1 MFIEKLCEYSDVLKS
16 KGFLPP
22 DNYAYRGITALIELN
37 LDGTVS
43 KISNFKEIVT
53 IKLKNGKEKE
63 VQRPVQLLYP
73 AQPDAN
79 NSFSFLIEHR
89 PENIFGM
96 TLKNGVYTTQKCEKK
111 HRLFLDKNL
120 PFFKSIV
127 NPSPIVIAFI
137 NFMQNWNA
145 EEKTQNQAC
154 LQELFSEFKDFTIE
168 KFSFCLTDHPETLLQ
183 NDAGVKDSWNQICA
197 NSSPEGTAEAYCPVF
212 KAVLPVARLHKKIMR
227 FPGGLASGMT
237 LVSYNNDSENSY
249 CKEQSV
255 NSNISQLAVD
265 KYGAAL
271 NYLLSSDEHCVVE
284 KTTGLVFLFW
294 AENPDSSLEKLCSAV
309 LFGTD
314 NDMSES
320 ADKLLKR
327 IIEQL
332 CNGLDVSA
340 DTILDKEKLCIAV
353 LSPNSA
359 RICIKAFYEGTLG
372 SIALN
377 IARFQSGFGLD
388 GDFRR
393 VGIWQL
399 ISVLDN
405 PNVKRND
412 ADSLYGFFRSITI
425 GSPLPRKILSRA
437 LNRIQHDFNAGYIT
451 NNIRAGIV
459 RACFN
464 DIHRSTKRKD
474 ELLMSLDYSNSNPA
488 YLCGRLF
495 ACYEAVQ
502 RNANNGKKLNRSI
515 KDTSFAA
522 FMRNPS
528 KKFASLNVLFSYHI
542 KKAPRA
548 KFYYDFINEI
558 MDALGDNIPEHLN
571 ESDQARFVVGYH
583 HQNAELYRS
592 EKKLVN
598 QEGVVD
604 CE

>member
-16 KGFLPP
+16 KGLLPP
-22 DNYAYRGITALIELN
+22 DNYAYRGITVLIELN

-120 PFFKSIV
+120 PFFKSV
-127 NPSPIVIAFI
+127 AYPSSLVAAFI
-137 NFMQNWNA
+137 NFMQHWNA
-145 EEKTQNQAC
+145 EEETQNQAR
-154 LQELFSEFKDFTIE
+154 LQELFSEVKDFTLE
-168 KFSFCLTDHPETLLQ
+168 KFSFCLTGHPEMLLQ
-183 NDAGVKDSWNQICA
+183 NDAGVKAAWDWKCA
-197 NSSPEGTAEAYCPVF
+197 HSSPEGTVEAYCPIF
-212 KAVLPVARLHKKIMR
+212 KEVLPVARLHKKIMR

-284 KTTGLVFLFW
+284 KSTGLVFLFW
-294 AENPDSSLEKLCSAV
+294 AENPDASLERLCSAIF
-309 LFGTD
+309 LGTD

-320 ADKLLKR
+320 ADELLKR
-327 IIEQL
+327 IMEQF
-332 CNGLDVSA
+332 CNGLDVS
-340 DTILDKEKLCIAV
+340 LDSTLEKEKFCIAV

-372 SIALN
+372 EIAVN
-377 IARFQSGFGLD
+377 IAKFQSGFGID
-388 GDFRR
+388 DKFKR

-405 PNVKRND
+405 PNVKKND
-412 ADSLYGFFRSITI
+412 ADSLYGFFRSITT
-425 GSPLPRKILSRA
+425 GFPLPRKILSRA
-437 LNRIQHDFNAGYIT
+437 LNRIQHDYDAGYIT
-451 NNIRAGIV
+451 NNIRVGIV

-464 DIHRSTKRKD
+464 DIHRSNKRKD

-522 FMRNPS
+522 FMRNPC

>member
-1 MFIEKLCEYSDVLKS
+1 
-16 KGFLPP
+16 
-22 DNYAYRGITALIELN
+22 
-37 LDGTVS
+37 
-43 KISNFKEIVT
+43 
-53 IKLKNGKEKE
+53 
-63 VQRPVQLLYP
+63 
-73 AQPDAN
+73 
-79 NSFSFLIEHR
+79 
-89 PENIFGM
+89 
-96 TLKNGVYTTQKCEKK
+96 
-111 HRLFLDKNL
+111 
-120 PFFKSIV
+120 
-127 NPSPIVIAFI
+127 
-137 NFMQNWNA
+137 
-145 EEKTQNQAC
+145 
-154 LQELFSEFKDFTIE
+154 
-168 KFSFCLTDHPETLLQ
+168 
-183 NDAGVKDSWNQICA
+183 
-197 NSSPEGTAEAYCPVF
+197 
-212 KAVLPVARLHKKIMR
+212 MR

-327 IIEQL
+327 IMEQL

-340 DTILDKEKLCIAV
+340 DTILDKEKFCIAV
-353 LSPNSA
+353 LAPNSA

-377 IARFQSGFGLD
+377 IARFQSDFGLD
-388 GDFRR
+388 DDFRR

-502 RNANNGKKLNRSI
+502 RNANNGKKINRSI

-522 FMRNPS
+522 FMHNPS

>member
-16 KGFLPP
+16 KGLLPP
-22 DNYAYRGITALIELN
+22 DNYVYRGITALIELN

-120 PFFKSIV
+120 PFFKSV
-127 NPSPIVIAFI
+127 VDPSSIVIAFI

-340 DTILDKEKLCIAV
+340 DTILDKEKFCIAV

-515 KDTSFAA
+515 KDTSFVA

-548 KFYYDFINEI
+548 KFYYGFVNEI
-558 MDALGDNIPEHLN
+558 MDALGDNIPEHMN

>member
-1 MFIEKLCEYSDVLKS
+1 M
-16 KGFLPP
+16 
-22 DNYAYRGITALIELN
+22 
-37 LDGTVS
+37 
-43 KISNFKEIVT
+43 
-53 IKLKNGKEKE
+53 
-63 VQRPVQLLYP
+63 
-73 AQPDAN
+73 
-79 NSFSFLIEHR
+79 
-89 PENIFGM
+89 
-96 TLKNGVYTTQKCEKK
+96 
-111 HRLFLDKNL
+111 DKNL
-120 PFFKSIV
+120 SFFKSV
-127 NPSPIVIAFI
+127 VDPSPIVIAFI
-137 NFMQNWNA
+137 RFMQNWNA

-168 KFSFCLTDHPETLLQ
+168 KFSFCLTAHPETLLQ

-197 NSSPEGTAEAYCPVF
+197 NSSPEGTAEAYCPIF

-309 LFGTD
+309 LLGTD

-327 IIEQL
+327 IMEQL

-340 DTILDKEKLCIAV
+340 DTILDKEKFCIAV
-353 LSPNSA
+353 LAPNSA

-388 GDFRR
+388 DDFRR

-451 NNIRAGIV
+451 NNIRVGIV

-464 DIHRSTKRKD
+464 DIHRSNKRKD

-592 EKKLVN
+592 DKKLVN

>member
-1 MFIEKLCEYSDVLKS
+1 MFIEKLCEYSDVLKI
-16 KGFLPP
+16 KGLLPP

-120 PFFKSIV
+120 PFFKSV
-127 NPSPIVIAFI
+127 VDPSPIVIAFI

-197 NSSPEGTAEAYCPVF
+197 NSSPEGTAKAYCPVF
-212 KAVLPVARLHKKIMR
+212 KSVLPVARLHKKIMR

-271 NYLLSSDEHCVVE
+271 NYLLSSDEHCIVE

-294 AENPDSSLEKLCSAV
+294 AENPDSSLENLCSAV
-309 LFGTD
+309 LFGID

-340 DTILDKEKLCIAV
+340 DTILDKEKFCIAV

-377 IARFQSGFGLD
+377 IARFQSDFGLD
-388 GDFRR
+388 DDFRR

-451 NNIRAGIV
+451 NNIRVGIV

-464 DIHRSTKRKD
+464 DIHRSNKRKD
-474 ELLMSLDYSNSNPA
+474 
-488 YLCGRLF
+488 
-495 ACYEAVQ
+495 
-502 RNANNGKKLNRSI
+502 
-515 KDTSFAA
+515 
-522 FMRNPS
+522 
-528 KKFASLNVLFSYHI
+528 
-542 KKAPRA
+542 
-548 KFYYDFINEI
+548 
-558 MDALGDNIPEHLN
+558 
-571 ESDQARFVVGYH
+571 
-583 HQNAELYRS
+583 
-592 EKKLVN
+592 
-598 QEGVVD
+598 
-604 CE
+604 

>member
-16 KGFLPP
+16 KGLLPP
-22 DNYAYRGITALIELN
+22 DNYAYRGITVLIELN

-120 PFFKSIV
+120 PFFKSV
-127 NPSPIVIAFI
+127 AYPSSLVAAFI
-137 NFMQNWNA
+137 NFMQHWNA
-145 EEKTQNQAC
+145 EEETQNQAR
-154 LQELFSEFKDFTIE
+154 LQELFSEVKDFTLE
-168 KFSFCLTDHPETLLQ
+168 KFSFCLTGHPEMLLQ
-183 NDAGVKDSWNQICA
+183 NDAGVKAAWDWKCA
-197 NSSPEGTAEAYCPVF
+197 HSSPEGTVEAYCPIF
-212 KAVLPVARLHKKIMR
+212 KEVLPVARLHKKIMR

-284 KTTGLVFLFW
+284 KSTGLVFLFW
-294 AENPDSSLEKLCSAV
+294 AENPDASLERLCSAIF
-309 LFGTD
+309 LGTD

-320 ADKLLKR
+320 ADELLKR
-327 IIEQL
+327 IMEQF
-332 CNGLDVSA
+332 CNGLDVS
-340 DTILDKEKLCIAV
+340 LDSTLEKEKFCIAV

-372 SIALN
+372 EIAVN
-377 IARFQSGFGLD
+377 IAKFQSGFGID
-388 GDFRR
+388 DKFKR

-405 PNVKRND
+405 PNVKKND
-412 ADSLYGFFRSITI
+412 ADSLYGFFRSITT

-437 LNRIQHDFNAGYIT
+437 LNRIQHDYDAGYIT
-451 NNIRAGIV
+451 NNIRVGIV

-464 DIHRSTKRKD
+464 DIHRSNKRKD

-522 FMRNPS
+522 FMRNPC

>member
-16 KGFLPP
+16 KGLLPP

-43 KISNFKEIVT
+43 KISNFKEIVN

-111 HRLFLDKNL
+111 HRLFWDKNL
-120 PFFKSIV
+120 PFFKSV
-127 NPSPIVIAFI
+127 VDPSPIVIAFI

-145 EEKTQNQAC
+145 EEKTQNQAG

-168 KFSFCLTDHPETLLQ
+168 KFSFCLTGHPETLLQ

-197 NSSPEGTAEAYCPVF
+197 NSSPEGTAEAYCPIF
-212 KAVLPVARLHKKIMR
+212 KAMLPVARLHKKIMR

-271 NYLLSSDEHCVVE
+271 NYLLSSDEHCIVE

-340 DTILDKEKLCIAV
+340 DTILDKEKFCIAV
-353 LSPNSA
+353 LAPNSA

-377 IARFQSGFGLD
+377 IARFQSDFGLD
-388 GDFRR
+388 DAFRR

-558 MDALGDNIPEHLN
+558 MDALGDNISEHLN

>member
-16 KGFLPP
+16 KGLLPP
-22 DNYAYRGITALIELN
+22 DNYAYRGITVLIELN

-120 PFFKSIV
+120 PFFKSV
-127 NPSPIVIAFI
+127 AYPSSLVAAFI
-137 NFMQNWNA
+137 NFMQHWNA
-145 EEKTQNQAC
+145 EEETQNQAR
-154 LQELFSEFKDFTIE
+154 LQELFSEVKDFTLE
-168 KFSFCLTDHPETLLQ
+168 KFSFCLTGHPEMLLQ
-183 NDAGVKDSWNQICA
+183 NDAGVKAAWDWKCA
-197 NSSPEGTAEAYCPVF
+197 HSSPEGTVEAYCPIF
-212 KAVLPVARLHKKIMR
+212 KEVLPVARLHKKIMR

-284 KTTGLVFLFW
+284 KSTGLVFLFW
-294 AENPDSSLEKLCSAV
+294 AENPDASLERLCSAIF
-309 LFGTD
+309 LGTD

-320 ADKLLKR
+320 ADELLKR
-327 IIEQL
+327 IMEQF
-332 CNGLDVSA
+332 CNGLDVS
-340 DTILDKEKLCIAV
+340 LDSTLEKEKFCIAV

-372 SIALN
+372 EIAVN
-377 IARFQSGFGLD
+377 IAKFQSGFGID
-388 GDFRR
+388 DKFKR

-405 PNVKRND
+405 PNVKKND
-412 ADSLYGFFRSITI
+412 ADSLYGFFRSITT

-437 LNRIQHDFNAGYIT
+437 LNRIQHDYDAGYIT
-451 NNIRAGIV
+451 NNIRVGIV

-464 DIHRSTKRKD
+464 DIHRSNKRKD

-522 FMRNPS
+522 FMRNPC

-571 ESDQARFVVGYH
+571 ESDQTRFVVGYH

>member
-16 KGFLPP
+16 KGLLPP
-22 DNYAYRGITALIELN
+22 GNYAYRGITALIELN

-120 PFFKSIV
+120 PFFKSV
-127 NPSPIVIAFI
+127 AYPSSLVAAFI
-137 NFMQNWNA
+137 NFMQHWNA
-145 EEKTQNQAC
+145 EEETQNQAC

-168 KFSFCLTDHPETLLQ
+168 KFSFCLTGHPETLLQ

-197 NSSPEGTAEAYCPVF
+197 NSSPEGTVEAYCPIS
-212 KAVLPVARLHKKIMR
+212 KEVLPVARLHKKIMR

-284 KTTGLVFLFW
+284 KSTGLVFLFW
-294 AENPDSSLEKLCSAV
+294 AENPDASLERLCSAIF
-309 LFGTD
+309 LGTD

-320 ADKLLKR
+320 ADELLKR
-327 IIEQL
+327 IMEQF
-332 CNGLDVSA
+332 CNGLDVS
-340 DTILDKEKLCIAV
+340 LDSTLEKEKFCIAV

-372 SIALN
+372 EIAVN
-377 IARFQSGFGLD
+377 IAKFQSGFGID
-388 GDFRR
+388 DKFKR

-405 PNVKRND
+405 PNVKKND
-412 ADSLYGFFRSITI
+412 ADSLYGFFRSITT

-437 LNRIQHDFNAGYIT
+437 LNRIQHDYDAGYIT
-451 NNIRAGIV
+451 NNIRVGIV

-464 DIHRSTKRKD
+464 DIHRSNKRKD

-522 FMRNPS
+522 FMRNPC

>member
-16 KGFLPP
+16 KGLLPP
-22 DNYAYRGITALIELN
+22 DNYAYRCITALIELN

-111 HRLFLDKNL
+111 HRLFFDKNL
-120 PFFKSIV
+120 PFFKSV
-127 NPSPIVIAFI
+127 VDPSPIVIAFI

-168 KFSFCLTDHPETLLQ
+168 KFSFCLTGHPKTLLQ

-197 NSSPEGTAEAYCPVF
+197 NSSSEGTAEAYCPIF

-271 NYLLSSDEHCVVE
+271 NYLLSSDEHCIVE

-327 IIEQL
+327 IMEQL

-340 DTILDKEKLCIAV
+340 DTILDKEKFCIAV
-353 LSPNSA
+353 LAPNSA

-388 GDFRR
+388 DDFRR

-412 ADSLYGFFRSITI
+412 ADSLHGFFKSITI

-451 NNIRAGIV
+451 NNIRVGIV

-464 DIHRSTKRKD
+464 DIHRSNKRKD

>member
-1 MFIEKLCEYSDVLKS
+1 MFIEKLCEYSDVLKR
-16 KGFLPP
+16 KGLLPP

-43 KISNFKEIVT
+43 KITNFKEIIT
-53 IKLKNGKEKE
+53 KKLKNGKEKE
-63 VQRPVQLLYP
+63 VERPVQLLYP

-96 TLKNGVYTTQKCEKK
+96 TLKNGIYTTQKCEKK

-120 PFFKSIV
+120 PFFKSV
-127 NPSPIVIAFI
+127 AYPSPLVAAFI
-137 NFMQNWNA
+137 NFMQHWNA
-145 EEKTQNQAC
+145 EEETQNQTR
-154 LQELFSEFKDFTIE
+154 LQELFSEVKDFTLE
-168 KFSFCLTDHPETLLQ
+168 KFSFCLTGHPEMLLQ
-183 NDAGVKDSWNQICA
+183 DDAGVKAAWDWECA
-197 NSSPEGTAEAYCPVF
+197 NSSPESTVEAYCPIF
-212 KAVLPVARLHKKIMR
+212 KEVLPVARLHKKIMR

-284 KTTGLVFLFW
+284 KSTGLVFLFW
-294 AENPDSSLEKLCSAV
+294 AENPDASLERLCSAIF
-309 LFGTD
+309 LGTD

-320 ADKLLKR
+320 ADELLKR
-327 IIEQL
+327 IMEQL
-332 CNGLDVSA
+332 CNGLDVS
-340 DTILDKEKLCIAV
+340 LDSTLEKEKFCIAV

-372 SIALN
+372 EIAVN
-377 IARFQSGFGLD
+377 VAKFQSGFGID
-388 GDFRR
+388 DKFKR

-405 PNVKRND
+405 PNVKKND
-412 ADSLYGFFRSITI
+412 ADSLYGFFRSITT

-437 LNRIQHDFNAGYIT
+437 LNRIQHDYDAGYIT
-451 NNIRAGIV
+451 NNIRVGIV

-464 DIHRSTKRKD
+464 DIHRSTKGKD
-474 ELLMSLDYSNSNPA
+474 ELLMSLDCSNSNPA

-502 RNANNGKKLNRSI
+502 RNANGSKKLNRSI
-515 KDTSFAA
+515 KDTSFVA
-522 FMRNPS
+522 FMRNPN

-548 KFYYDFINEI
+548 KFYYGFINEI
-558 MDALGDNIPEHLN
+558 MDALGDNIPEHLSV
-571 ESDQARFVVGYH
+571 SDQARFVVGYH

-592 EKKLVN
+592 EKKLVS

>member
-1 MFIEKLCEYSDVLKS
+1 MFIEKLCEYSDVLKR
-16 KGFLPP
+16 KGLLPP

-43 KISNFKEIVT
+43 KITNFKEIT
-53 IKLKNGKEKE
+53 ILNLKNGKEKE

-89 PENIFGM
+89 PENIFGF
-96 TLKNGVYTTQKCEKK
+96 TLKNGIYSTQKCEKK
-111 HRLFLDKNL
+111 HRLFLEKNL
-120 PFFKSIV
+120 PFFRSIV
-127 NPSPIVIAFI
+127 HPSALVTAFI

-145 EEKTQNQAC
+145 EEETQNQAR
-154 LQELFSEFKDFTIE
+154 LQELFSGFKDFTLE
-168 KFSFCLTDHPETLLQ
+168 KFSFCLTGHPETLLQ
-183 NDAGVKDSWNQICA
+183 DDAGVKEAWSQNCA
-197 NSSPEGTAEAYCPVF
+197 NSSSEGTVKAYCPVF
-212 KAVLPVARLHKKIMR
+212 KEVLPVARLHKKIMR

-237 LVSYNNDSENSY
+237 LVSYNNESENSY
-249 CKEQSV
+249 GKEQSV

-271 NYLLSSDEHCVVE
+271 NYLLSSDDHCVVE
-284 KTTGLVFLFW
+284 KSTGLVFLFW
-294 AENPDSSLEKLCSAV
+294 AENPDASLERLCSAV

-327 IIEQL
+327 IMEQL

-340 DTILDKEKLCIAV
+340 DTILDKEKFCIAV
-353 LSPNSA
+353 LAPNSA
-359 RICIKAFYEGTLG
+359 RICIKDFFEGTLG
-372 SIALN
+372 EIAVN
-377 IARFQSGFGLD
+377 VAKFQSGFEID
-388 GDFRR
+388 DKFKR

-405 PNVKRND
+405 PNAKKND
-412 ADSLYGFFRSITI
+412 ADSLYGFFKSITT

-437 LNRIQHDFNAGYIT
+437 LNRLQHDYDAGYIT
-451 NNIRAGIV
+451 NGIRAGII

-464 DIHRSTKRKD
+464 DIHRSSKRKD
-474 ELLMSLDYSNSNPA
+474 ELPMSLDYSNSNPA

-502 RNANNGKKLNRSI
+502 RNANGSKKLNRSI
-515 KDTSFAA
+515 KDTSFVA
-522 FMRNPS
+522 FMRNPN
-528 KKFASLNVLFSYHI
+528 KKFASLNVLFSHHI
-542 KKAPRA
+542 KKASRA
-548 KFYYDFINEI
+548 KFYYGFINEI
-558 MDALGDNIPEHLN
+558 MDALGDNIPEHL
-571 ESDQARFVVGYH
+571 SVSAQARFVVGYH

>member
-1 MFIEKLCEYSDVLKS
+1 M
-16 KGFLPP
+16 
-22 DNYAYRGITALIELN
+22 
-37 LDGTVS
+37 
-43 KISNFKEIVT
+43 
-53 IKLKNGKEKE
+53 
-63 VQRPVQLLYP
+63 
-73 AQPDAN
+73 
-79 NSFSFLIEHR
+79 
-89 PENIFGM
+89 
-96 TLKNGVYTTQKCEKK
+96 
-111 HRLFLDKNL
+111 
-120 PFFKSIV
+120 
-127 NPSPIVIAFI
+127 IAFI

-168 KFSFCLTDHPETLLQ
+168 KFSFCLTGHPETLLQ

-212 KAVLPVARLHKKIMR
+212 KALLPVARLHKKIMR

-271 NYLLSSDEHCVVE
+271 NYLLSSDEHCIVE

-309 LFGTD
+309 LFGID
-314 NDMSES
+314 NDISES

-340 DTILDKEKLCIAV
+340 DTILDKEKFCIAV

-377 IARFQSGFGLD
+377 IARFQSDFGLD
-388 GDFRR
+388 DDFRR

-451 NNIRAGIV
+451 NNIRVGIV

-464 DIHRSTKRKD
+464 DIHRSAKRKD

-502 RNANNGKKLNRSI
+502 RNANNGRKLNRSI

>member
-16 KGFLPP
+16 KGLLPP

-89 PENIFGM
+89 PESIFGM

-120 PFFKSIV
+120 PFFKSV
-127 NPSPIVIAFI
+127 VDPSPIVIAFI

-168 KFSFCLTDHPETLLQ
+168 KFSFCLTGHPETLLQ
-183 NDAGVKDSWNQICA
+183 NDAGVNDSWNQICA
-197 NSSPEGTAEAYCPVF
+197 NSSPEGTAEAYCPIF

-271 NYLLSSDEHCVVE
+271 NYLLSSAEHCVVE

-340 DTILDKEKLCIAV
+340 DTILDKEKFCIAV
-353 LSPNSA
+353 LAPNSA

-377 IARFQSGFGLD
+377 IARFQSDFGLD
-388 GDFRR
+388 DDFRR

-451 NNIRAGIV
+451 NNIRVGIV

-464 DIHRSTKRKD
+464 DIHRSNKRKD

>member
-1 MFIEKLCEYSDVLKS
+1 M
-16 KGFLPP
+16 
-22 DNYAYRGITALIELN
+22 
-37 LDGTVS
+37 
-43 KISNFKEIVT
+43 
-53 IKLKNGKEKE
+53 
-63 VQRPVQLLYP
+63 
-73 AQPDAN
+73 
-79 NSFSFLIEHR
+79 
-89 PENIFGM
+89 
-96 TLKNGVYTTQKCEKK
+96 
-111 HRLFLDKNL
+111 
-120 PFFKSIV
+120 
-127 NPSPIVIAFI
+127 
-137 NFMQNWNA
+137 
-145 EEKTQNQAC
+145 
-154 LQELFSEFKDFTIE
+154 
-168 KFSFCLTDHPETLLQ
+168 
-183 NDAGVKDSWNQICA
+183 
-197 NSSPEGTAEAYCPVF
+197 
-212 KAVLPVARLHKKIMR
+212 
-227 FPGGLASGMT
+227 
-237 LVSYNNDSENSY
+237 
-249 CKEQSV
+249 
-255 NSNISQLAVD
+255 
-265 KYGAAL
+265 
-271 NYLLSSDEHCVVE
+271 
-284 KTTGLVFLFW
+284 
-294 AENPDSSLEKLCSAV
+294 
-309 LFGTD
+309 
-314 NDMSES
+314 
-320 ADKLLKR
+320 KR

-340 DTILDKEKLCIAV
+340 DTILDKEKFCIAV
-353 LSPNSA
+353 LAPNSA

-377 IARFQSGFGLD
+377 IARFQSDFGLD
-388 GDFRR
+388 DDFRR

-451 NNIRAGIV
+451 NNIRVGIV

-464 DIHRSTKRKD
+464 DIHRSNKRKD

-528 KKFASLNVLFSYHI
+528 KKFSSLNVLFSYHI